1 MFCKRSGVAVAA
13 KKIAAVKLLNFIR
26 SPAAVNLPSADRTD
40 SQAVLMDFARR
51 SKASSDGERFA

>member
-1 MFCKRSGVAVAA
+1 VAA